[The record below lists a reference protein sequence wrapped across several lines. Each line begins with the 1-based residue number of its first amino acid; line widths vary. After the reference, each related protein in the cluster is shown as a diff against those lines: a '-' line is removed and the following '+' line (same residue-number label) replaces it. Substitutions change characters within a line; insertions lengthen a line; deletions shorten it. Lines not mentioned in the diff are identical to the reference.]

1 MRRIRG
7 GPRSEQ
13 PGMELEPGSVSRWTR
28 ERGLPRGLG
37 PAVEKWVED
46 LEATTRSGKGIRS
59 ALFEVVY
66 RASGG
71 RDDQVCVRT
80 ARALELLH
88 EALLV
93 HDDLA
98 DGDDHRRGAPNL
110 QGRTATRATVG
121 GADAVS
127 AGHLGRVGGLLGGD
141 LLLVAAMGEVA
152 RLPVPKPTL
161 HRVLEEVEIAVVAA
175 AAGEFDDVHGSVIGQ
190 PADHER
196 VLAIAEAKTAGYSV
210 VLPLVL
216 GAFLAGAPEESV
228 ESLREA
234 GRLLGTAYQVIDDVL
249 GVFGDPAITGKS
261 TDADLL
267 RRVPTVLL
275 AHAASTG
282 TWPRIEEALGGGAP
296 DPAEA
301 RRLLEESGARDH
313 ALRTAAG
320 LVDVARSVLADAAV
334 PEDVRSALAPHL
346 DTALERTR

>member
-1 MRRIRG
+1 
-7 GPRSEQ
+7 
-13 PGMELEPGSVSRWTR
+13 MELEPGSVSRWTR

-37 PAVEKWVED
+37 PAVEHWVQD
-46 LEATTRSGKGIRS
+46 LEATTRSGKGVRS
-59 ALFEVVY
+59 TLFEAVY

-71 RDDQVCVRT
+71 RDAQVCART

-110 QGRTATRATVG
+110 QSRTANRATGG
-121 GADAVS
+121 GADAGT

-152 RLPVPKPTL
+152 RLPVTPTTL
-161 HRVLEEVEIAVVAA
+161 HRVLDEVERSVVAA
-175 AAGEFDDVHGSVIGQ
+175 AAGEFDDVHGSVIGT
-190 PADHER
+190 PADHDR

-216 GAFLAGAPEESV
+216 GALLAGAPETSV
-228 ESLREA
+228 EALREA
-234 GRLLGTAYQVIDDVL
+234 GRRLGTAYQVIDDVL
-249 GVFGDPAITGKS
+249 GVFGDPTVTGKS

-275 AHAASTG
+275 AHAVSTEA
-282 TWPRIEEALGGGAP
+282 WPRIEAALCGDTP
-296 DPAEA
+296 DTGRA
-301 RRLLEESGARDH
+301 RRLLEECGARDH
-313 ALRTAAG
+313 AVRTAAG
-320 LVDVARSVLADAAV
+320 LVDAARSALADTAV
-334 PEDVRSALAPHL
+334 PEGVRSALEPHL
-346 DTALERTR
+346 ETALGRTR